1 MIMTVF
7 GLLGIPFVTDLL
19 KDAGTLG
26 YQKLKDIN
34 EFHKFLASYDI
45 EKPKDEDKSLYI
57 HTLLLFE
64 SRINQSDFSHILIKD
79 ASFSIFKNSYIH
91 SKDKNPFLWHVNN
104 ELMKSQ
110 DGRTDTSWNELIVQ
124 KILED
129 FFATY
134 DILVRQ
140 VATPVQSEMLNSIAD
155 LKEQSHQQTTVIL
168 ERIQALNDDSPIV
181 KEQIKYANAFIEN
194 KQFTLALD
202 SLLILENNFHSI
214 RSTDHKSTVLTNIGH
229 SYFELG
235 KQDEAHS
242 YFKKAYEINTENYA
256 ALCNYSQVLLHQND
270 YIKANQLIEKAIQ
283 LFGEKNPE
291 IWEVYIIIKKQ
302 SLAIDEILKMVP
314 KEFTDEPK
322 VKRAISLAYRDQN
335 HFKDYYRTVKEVFEV
350 ASDTEIIKIT
360 YIECVIHRYQSDYRI
375 FNIRSINKELTEE
388 IECHLK
394 LILDLLASEK
404 EATKSKLFLQQARI
418 ILLYLLRKEQ
428 DAINILKE
436 LESEYSLEYQKLYRL
451 KAMIHFILKDFNG
464 ALATLDQYFLMF
476 NEVED
481 NLMLIE
487 ISSQANRVGKLED
500 YYEKLISREGNVFLN
515 QATNFIVDRYIKNED
530 TEKLTYWQSKIKEYI
545 GLDFRLIEARI
556 LLHLQSP
563 DLPDLLSEC
572 YEQINDETRFSLI
585 YQLSELYEETNY
597 FEKGVELLE
606 KRIITF
612 DYDTITDNLIRLIE
626 KSGDSFKLIELL
638 GRLRDSR
645 GIHPKYT
652 IMECNVYSS
661 NYQYEK
667 AISIAEQYLAV
678 YPERIDINV
687 FIISLYFKT
696 QNFEQLDR
704 YLNSKLDYE
713 LLNFDDFNNYLA
725 ILAYR
730 GRMTDCIDILYEYHR
745 KYNNPKSNDLYL
757 TFCLKFDVFSHLPTP
772 TLISE
777 GTYVVL
783 YDGIR
788 ERMDLL
794 FENRSVSDLIR
805 SKSEVSIDEE
815 LYKLLAGKQVGFEL
829 VLPNGFMEKKWAVE
843 SISNKYLQQFKQCQA
858 DASGI
863 FKREGA
869 VKAFHIDDLVNFIKA
884 AGLEQKS
891 QDSPF
896 DIALS
901 YYTRAEVGL
910 GLLSEA
916 LNENPIKIRDIIRQK
931 GHKLIASHGFFKES
945 ILSEEIDFKNDIVLD
960 ICGVL
965 TLFDLNLLEIVSSEF
980 DKLTITHTTYD
991 LIYEHLQQNI
1001 YNITDGETL
1010 NNSPL
1015 LEAVN
1020 KYLTIE
1026 SPNTLKLNKNEK
1038 ERLYKEFGRSFYDS
1052 ALLAQEKEAVLLSD
1066 DLVFRKQTTRLMNSV
1081 ELVWIIPLLKHLKED
1096 KAIEDEIYHDCLIK
1110 LIEQKYSFISI
1121 NEHTLLHCLKCD
1133 GYIVTD
1139 RFIALT
1145 KMLSGIV
1152 STTESATHTMFKFF
1166 HLLIILR
1173 NLIPEELVSISMV
1186 VLCSLSTERN
1196 LNEVIDSYETIM
1208 EKYNGIPHLYKFLK
1222 LMLFKFRRLYN
1233 F

>member
-1 MIMTVF
+1 MTVF

-19 KDAGTLG
+19 KGAVTLG

-57 HTLLLFE
+57 HTLMLFE
-64 SRINQSDFSHILIKD
+64 SRINQSDFSHILIKE

-91 SKDKNPFLWHVNN
+91 SKDKSPFIWHVSN

-110 DGRTDTSWNELIVQ
+110 DGTTDGSWNEPLVQ
-124 KILED
+124 KILGD

-134 DILVRQ
+134 DVLVRQ

-168 ERIQALNDDSPIV
+168 ETIQALNDDSSIV
-181 KEQIKYANAFIEN
+181 KEQIKFANAFIEN

-202 SLLILENNFHSI
+202 SLLILEKNFHSI
-214 RSTDHKSTVLTNIGH
+214 RSTDHKSTILTNIGH

-235 KQDEAHS
+235 KKDEAHK
-242 YFKKAYEINTENYA
+242 YFKKAYKINNENYA
-256 ALCNYSQVLLHQND
+256 ALCNYAQVLLHQND
-270 YIKANQLIEKAIQ
+270 YTNANQLIEKAVLLLGQ
-283 LFGEKNPE
+283 QNPE

-302 SLAIDEILKMVP
+302 SLHIHEILKSIP
-314 KEFTDEPK
+314 EKFTDEPK

-335 HFKDYYRTVKEVFEV
+335 HFEDYYSAIKEAFEIAPDIESV
-350 ASDTEIIKIT
+350 KIT
-360 YIECVIHRYQSDYRI
+360 YIESVLHRYQSDYRI
-375 FNIRSINKELTEE
+375 FNIRSINKDLIEE

-394 LILDLLASEK
+394 LILELLASEK
-404 EATKSKLFLQQARI
+404 DTTESKLFLQQARI
-418 ILLYLLRKEQ
+418 TLLYLLHKEQ
-428 DAINILKE
+428 EAINILEE
-436 LESEYSLEYQKLYRL
+436 LESEYSLEHQKLYRL
-451 KAMIHFILKDFNG
+451 KAMIHFILKDFDG
-464 ALATLDQYFLMF
+464 ALATLDKYFLMF
-476 NEVED
+476 NEIED

-487 ISSQANRVGKLED
+487 ISSQANRVGVLED
-500 YYEKLISREGNVFLN
+500 YYQKLISREGNIFLN

-530 TEKLTYWQSKIKEYI
+530 VEKLTYWQSKIKEYK

-563 DLPDLLSEC
+563 DLPALLSEC
-572 YEQINDETRFSLI
+572 HEHINDETRFSLI
-585 YQLSELYEETNY
+585 YQLAELYEETNH

-606 KRIITF
+606 KRVITF

-678 YPERIDINV
+678 YPDRIDIKI

-704 YLNSKLDYE
+704 YLNFKLDYAA
-713 LLNFDDFNNYLA
+713 LNFDDLNNYLA

-745 KYNNPKSNDLYL
+745 KYNNPQSNDLYL
-757 TFCLKFDVFSHLPTP
+757 TFCLKFDVFSHLHTP

-788 ERMDLL
+788 ERMNLL

-815 LYKLLAGKQVGFEL
+815 LYTLLAGKQVGFEL
-829 VLPNGFMEKKWAVE
+829 GLPNSFMEKKWTVE

-858 DASGI
+858 DASGV

-869 VKAFHIDDLVNFIKA
+869 VKTFHIDDLVNFIKA

-891 QDSPF
+891 QESPF
-896 DIALS
+896 DIVLS
-901 YYTRAEVGL
+901 YYTRAEVGI
-910 GLLSEA
+910 GILSEA

-931 GHKLIASHGFFKES
+931 GHKLIVSHGFFKES
-945 ILSEEIDFKNDIVLD
+945 ILSEKIDFKSEIVLD

-965 TLFDLNLLEIVSSEF
+965 TLFDLNLLEIVSSKFE
-980 DKLTITHTTYD
+980 KLTITHSTYD
-991 LIYEHLQQNI
+991 LIYDYLQQNT
-1001 YNITDGETL
+1001 YNIKDGETL
-1010 NNSPL
+1010 DSSPL
-1015 LEAVN
+1015 LEVTN
-1020 KYLTIE
+1020 KYFTIE

-1052 ALLAQEKEAVLLSD
+1052 ALLAQEKDSLLLSD
-1066 DLVFRKQTTRLMNSV
+1066 DLVFRKQITRLMNSV
-1081 ELVWIIPLLKHLKED
+1081 ELVWIIPLLKHLKGD
-1096 KAIEDEIYHDCLIK
+1096 KGIEDEIYHDCLIK
-1110 LIEQKYSFISI
+1110 LIEHKYSFISI
-1121 NEHTLLHCLKCD
+1121 NEYTLLHCLKCD

-1145 KMLSGIV
+1145 IMLSGTV

-1166 HLLIILR
+1166 HLIIVLG
-1173 NLIPEELVSISMV
+1173 NLGVEELVSISMV
-1186 VLCSLSTERN
+1186 VLSSLSTERN
-1196 LNEVIDSYETIM
+1196 LDEVVDCYEAIM
-1208 EKYNGIPHLYKFLK
+1208 EKYNHVQHLYKFLE